1 MRDNKDIV
9 PEEHGR
15 GRGAGLVFLVHLL
28 EPGGEVGVDG
38 GEGALDRVGDGVEV
52 LGAQH
57 RAAVQRR
64 RAFLVQLVPEELDGG
79 EAGVA
84 VEDGGEGEAVEE
96 GAGAEDDLV
105 LHLVARALQL
115 GGPPPDGLQLRR
127 RRRHAAGRR
136 RVAPRRRPGPAA
148 AAADADAAPEP
159 RSSGGGGGG
168 GERQPRHTRAQQRHD
183 IFCVYVCVF
192 PLIHENHDRFG

>member
-1 MRDNKDIV
+1 M
-9 PEEHGR
+9 
-15 GRGAGLVFLVHLL
+15 
-28 EPGGEVGVDG
+28 
-38 GEGALDRVGDGVEV
+38 
-52 LGAQH
+52 
-57 RAAVQRR
+57 
-64 RAFLVQLVPEELDGG
+64 
-79 EAGVA
+79 A

-148 AAADADAAPEP
+148 ADAAPEP
-159 RSSGGGGGG
+159 RSSGGGG

-183 IFCVYVCVF
+183 IFSLYVCVF
-192 PLIHENHDRFG
+192 FSLLLLGNFDFFSFFFFNFSSERDKRRAAPRTELEG